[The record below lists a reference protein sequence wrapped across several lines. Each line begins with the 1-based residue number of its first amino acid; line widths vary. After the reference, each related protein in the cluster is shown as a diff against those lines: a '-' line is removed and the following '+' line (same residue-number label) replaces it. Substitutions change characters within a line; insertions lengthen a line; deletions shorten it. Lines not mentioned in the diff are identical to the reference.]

1 MESMIR
7 GYHVYQDIWQSVD
20 LGEEL
25 ACRREAFN
33 PSDPFAVSV
42 L

>member
-1 MESMIR
+1 MAEVVRMESINR
-7 GYHVYQDIWQSVD
+7 GYHVYQGIWQSVD

-33 PSDPFAVSV
+33 PSG
-42 L
+42 